1 MQNNKPFDI
10 NKWIYSAP
18 EMPDEKVF
26 NLGGAEI
33 HIRPLNGLEWQEVL
47 SAGHLQNF
55 VLLKY
60 GLLNSEKNEPFSS
73 ALVKEFCSKRLIAS
87 RKIAQE
93 ISDLTLSVFQA
104 EMTILEQAEK
114 NSDATGESEHSEN
127 GVDSTVKTP

>member
-18 EMPDEKVF
+18 EMPNEKVF

-33 HIRPLNGLEWQEVL
+33 HIRRLNGLEWQEVAN
-47 SAGHLQNF
+47 STHLQTF
-55 VLLKY
+55 LLLKY
-60 GLLNSEKNEPFSS
+60 GLLNSETNEPFDVK
-73 ALVKEFCSKRLIAS
+73 LVREFCEKRPIAAG
-87 RKIAQE
+87 KISQE
-93 ISDLTLSVFQA
+93 ISELTAKSFQL
-104 EMTILEQAEK
+104 EMDILEQAEK